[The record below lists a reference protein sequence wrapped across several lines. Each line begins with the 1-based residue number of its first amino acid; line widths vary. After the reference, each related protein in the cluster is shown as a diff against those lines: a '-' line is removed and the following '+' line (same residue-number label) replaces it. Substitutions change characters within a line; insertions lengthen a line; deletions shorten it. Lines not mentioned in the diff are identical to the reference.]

1 MKLNISYPKNG
12 TQKCIDVDD
21 EKKFRNFFEKK
32 LGQEVDGDFLGDEF
46 KGYVFKIAG
55 GNDKQGFPMKMGVM
69 TNTRVRLLMG
79 ANTSC
84 YRPRRSGERRRKS
97 IRGCIVGP
105 DISAL
110 HLIIVKKG
118 AAELPDLTDKNIP
131 RRLGPKRA
139 SKLRKLFALS
149 KEDDVRKYVVR
160 RELPAKEGKKKKTK
174 APKIQRLVT
183 PRRLQHRRQ
192 LRAEVKHRAER
203 NKADRAAYV
212 QLLAQRN
219 KEAKEKRAATISQKR
234 SQRASEKKEAVVETK
249 KEVKKAETKPEQ
261 KKEQPKKE
269 ATKKTEAKPQQQQT
283 KKEQPKKEQTKKTTK
298 Q

>member
-21 EKKFRNFFEKK
+21 EKKYRNFFEKK
-32 LGQEVDGDFLGDEF
+32 LGQEIDADFLGDEF

-55 GNDKQGFPMKMGVM
+55 GNDKQGFPMKIGVM

-97 IRGCIVGP
+97 IRGCIVGS

-192 LRAEVKHRAER
+192 LRAEVKHRAET

-219 KEAKEKRAATISQKR
+219 KEAKDKRAATISQKR
-234 SQRASEKKEAVVETK
+234 SQRVSEKKEAVVETK
-249 KEVKKAETKPEQ
+249 KEVKKETKPEQ

-269 ATKKTEAKPQQQQT
+269 ATKKPEAKPQQQT
-283 KKEQPKKEQTKKTTK
+283 KKEQPKKEQTKKPTK